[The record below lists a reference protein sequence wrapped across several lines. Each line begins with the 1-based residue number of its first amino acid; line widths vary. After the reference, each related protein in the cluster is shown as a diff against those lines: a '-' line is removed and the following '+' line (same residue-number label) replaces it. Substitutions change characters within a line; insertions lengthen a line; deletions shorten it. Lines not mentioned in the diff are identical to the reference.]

1 MASIDF
7 NARIDTPAEGLFAR
21 FTTWMVNL
29 VEARARA
36 RGDEIARLNSLSDA
50 ELAALGIRREN
61 IVQHVFRDIW
71 YV

>member
-36 RGDEIARLNSLSDA
+36 RGNEIARLNSLSDA
-50 ELAALGIRREN
+50 ELAALGISREN
-61 IVQHVFRDIW
+61 IVHHVFRDLYYI
-71 YV
+71 